1 MAFDRLECIM
11 SSTNLLLLALT
22 SVFIACNQ
30 LGVDPAVL
38 PYMVAIAILSII
50 LALVA
55 IRKPTASP
63 EPREPSQ
70 PGIVRQISN
79 PRERRC

>member
-1 MAFDRLECIM
+1 M
-11 SSTNLLLLALT
+11 SGSNLLLLAIT

-38 PYMVAIAILSII
+38 PYLIAMAILSII
-50 LALVA
+50 LAMLA
-55 IRKPTASP
+55 MRKPVATP
-63 EPREPSQ
+63 EVRPDTQR
-70 PGIVRQISN
+70 GVVRQISN